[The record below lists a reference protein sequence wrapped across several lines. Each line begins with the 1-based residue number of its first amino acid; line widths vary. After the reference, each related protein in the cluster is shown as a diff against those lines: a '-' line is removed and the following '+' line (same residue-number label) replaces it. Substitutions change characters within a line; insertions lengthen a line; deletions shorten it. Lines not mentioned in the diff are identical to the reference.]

1 MLVLLHR
8 TLFKFHGV
16 DNRMSFTNEPYTC
29 DLAVRGC
36 RAAASGVVDLNHET
50 RHLSAAR
57 RSGTLPPKNNPAWVP
72 KINKNTNQNEGVF
85 APPGAPAGSAVV
97 NRRTWK

>member
-57 RSGTLPPKNNPAWVP
+57 RSGTLPPKNN
-72 KINKNTNQNEGVF
+72 KNTNQNEGVF